1 MSYHPINVDRV
12 GLKIMGIQFSDAAL
26 FNDALQAIGSNMFE
40 DFEPTPKGIEIIRD
54 YMSDTIDLAELLRLT
69 RSKAYA

>member
-1 MSYHPINVDRV
+1 MGYHPINVDRA
-12 GLKIMGIQFSDAAL
+12 GLNIMGVQFPDAAL

-40 DFEPTPKGIEIIRD
+40 DFEPTPKGVAIIRD
-54 YMSDTIDLAELLRLT
+54 YMAGAIDLPELLRLT